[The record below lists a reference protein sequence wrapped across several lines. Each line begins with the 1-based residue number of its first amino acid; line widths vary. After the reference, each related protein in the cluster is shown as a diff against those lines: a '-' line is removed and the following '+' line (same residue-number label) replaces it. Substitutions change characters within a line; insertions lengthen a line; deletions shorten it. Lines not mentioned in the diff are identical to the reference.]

1 MCVCV
6 CVCVCVCLCVCAR
19 VYVWLEVS
27 KLAQSLQLDDATYN
41 LSHMIS

>member
-6 CVCVCVCLCVCAR
+6 CVCAR

-27 KLAQSLQLDDATYN
+27 KLAQSLQLDNATYN